1 VLISVQTS
9 EKTLC
14 TPLIHMDWGVDG
26 VRYALK
32 NKRILVIVDTLRF
45 STAVV
50 TAIAKGFTIY
60 PASDST
66 VGKTAADRLGAELAG
81 KPGESKYTISPN
93 SYLDAANS
101 DKKSI
106 VLPSP
111 NGSACSELVG
121 EGDIAFIG
129 CLLNA
134 LAVAQYCHR
143 FAQEKHRAITIIA
156 AGEQRAVDT
165 GERIVYE
172 RKEAYRVFAVE
183 DYLAA
188 GAIISYMESSKS
200 AEAQACE
207 LSFVAARERLLE
219 LLLRSFSGRYLVE
232 NGLENDVRHA
242 AQLNSYD
249 VIPMIHDGKITG
261 LNE

>member
-1 VLISVQTS
+1 MLASVQTS
-9 EKTLC
+9 KKALH
-14 TPLIHMDWGVDG
+14 TPLIHIDWSIDG

-32 NKRILVIVDTLRF
+32 NNEFVVIVDTLRF

-50 TAIAKGFTIY
+50 TAIAEGFTIY
-60 PASDST
+60 PAADHAT
-66 VGKTAADRLGAELAG
+66 GRTIADRLGAELAG
-81 KPGESKYTISPN
+81 KPGESKYTISPH
-93 SYLDAANS
+93 SYLGEA
-101 DKKSI
+101 KGEQKRV

-121 EGDIAFIG
+121 AKDIALIG

-134 LAVAQYCHR
+134 RAVAQHCHR
-143 FAQEKHRAITIIA
+143 AAQEMRRNITVIA
-156 AGEQRAVDT
+156 AGEQRAIDT

-172 RKEAYRVFAVE
+172 RKKAYRVFAIE

-200 AEAQACE
+200 AEARVCE
-207 LSFVAARERLLE
+207 LSFSAARDRLHE
-219 LLLRSFSGRYLVE
+219 LLLKSFSGRYLVQ
-232 NGLENDVRHA
+232 NGLEDDVRHA

-249 VIPMIHDGKITG
+249 VVPVIHNGKITR
-261 LNE
+261 LNV

>member
-1 VLISVQTS
+1 MQTT
-9 EKTLC
+9 EETLR

-26 VRYALK
+26 VRYAVK
-32 NKRILVIVDTLRF
+32 NKEILVIVDTLRF

-50 TAIAKGFTIY
+50 TAIARGFTIY
-60 PASDST
+60 PASDRV
-66 VGKTAADRLGAELAG
+66 VGKKLADRLGAELAG

-93 SYLDAANS
+93 SYLHAANS
-101 DKKSI
+101 DEKSV

-121 EGDIAFIG
+121 EVDIAFIG

-134 LAVAQYCHR
+134 RAVAQYCQM
-143 FAQEKHRAITIIA
+143 FAQETHRTITIIA

-172 RKEAYRVFAVE
+172 RKEAYRVFAIE

-188 GAIISYMESSKS
+188 GAIISYMESSRS
-200 AEAQACE
+200 AEAQVCE

-219 LLLRSFSGRYLVE
+219 LLLKSFSGRYLVE
-232 NGLENDVRHA
+232 NGLENDVKHA
-242 AQLNSYD
+242 VQLNSYD
-249 VIPMIHDGKITG
+249 VIPVIHNGKITG